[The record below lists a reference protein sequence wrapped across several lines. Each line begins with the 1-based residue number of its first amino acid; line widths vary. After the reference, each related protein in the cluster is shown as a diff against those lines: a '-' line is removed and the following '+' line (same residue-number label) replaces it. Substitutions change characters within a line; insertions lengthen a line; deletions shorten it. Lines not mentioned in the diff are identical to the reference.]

1 MKKSLFFC
9 TGKRCLSSPQPIRLS
24 VEYQLLTECTR
35 IIQLLQTI
43 RLLSAA
49 ERMQQF
55 LLHRKERFCKRHFVD
70 VRVEQAAGSR
80 V

>member
-1 MKKSLFFC
+1 MRQNQHSRRSMIGGIDL
-9 TGKRCLSSPQPIRLS
+9 
-24 VEYQLLTECTR
+24 
-35 IIQLLQTI
+35 IQLLQTI